1 MSRKENVKYCN
12 FFPQLSSSVRPAYS
26 QVINYNYENR
36 NTLANLNRSTYFCP
50 KNVIPNKKEEVC
62 KKIIKSVDEP
72 RLPNYFID
80 LSFDK

>member
-1 MSRKENVKYCN
+1 MSREQDIKYYN
-12 FFPQLSSSVRPAYS
+12 FFPKLSSSVRPAYN

-36 NTLANLNRSTYFCP
+36 YSRANLNRSTNLCS
-50 KNVIPNKKEEVC
+50 KTVISNKKEEIP